1 MDACNLRVAI
11 CVVITIINVSM
22 VVWSQRGWKRLYYKH
37 KDLTDII
44 IKTYKDI
51 IVEAVNLDIKEKV
64 KNDTRPN

>member
-1 MDACNLRVAI
+1 MYYASCDLLI
-11 CVVITIINVSM
+11 ITIINVSM
-22 VVWSQRGWKRLYYKH
+22 VVWSQRGWKKLYYKH

-64 KNDTRPN
+64 QKHDTRPN